1 MKDTLFGKT
10 LSELQ
15 EITEN
20 LGLPKYNARQISD
33 WLYKKNIISVN
44 EMTNLSV
51 KTRELLSN
59 KYDTGITLPLK
70 VEVSADKTKKYLFQ
84 TSGGHYIETAMIPER
99 SRVTVCVSSQAGC
112 KMGCTFCMTARQG
125 FQGNLT
131 AGEIVNQIKSIEES
145 EQVSNIVY
153 MGMGEPLDNL
163 AEVLKSLEILTSDWG
178 FGMSPRRI
186 TVSTIGIVPAMHNFL
201 EKSEAHLAV
210 SLHSPFNTERQR
222 LMPLQAKYPIEQIIS
237 EIKSRNIGGQRRI
250 SFEYILFEGLN
261 DSSVH
266 VKELTKL
273 LNGLKCRVNLIRF
286 HPIPGSPLKSP
297 GEETLQRFKDQ
308 LNNKGILTTIRASRG
323 QDISAACGLL
333 STKELNESR
342 INPAAQ

>member
-1 MKDTLFGKT
+1 MIMKDTLFGKT

-59 KYDTGITLPLK
+59 KYDTGITLPQK
-70 VEVSADKTKKYLFQ
+70 VEGSADKTKKYLFQ

-237 EIKSRNIGGQRRI
+237 EIKSRNIGGQQIGRA
-250 SFEYILFEGLN
+250 
-261 DSSVH
+261 H
-266 VKELTKL
+266 V
-273 LNGLKCRVNLIRF
+273 
-286 HPIPGSPLKSP
+286 
-297 GEETLQRFKDQ
+297 
-308 LNNKGILTTIRASRG
+308 
-323 QDISAACGLL
+323 
-333 STKELNESR
+333 
-342 INPAAQ
+342 